1 MSETPCLEIKLPHI
15 NFNFQNPILNASG
28 TFYPASFD
36 QLCPLAKCMGGI
48 VTKTVTPTAKTGNSQ
63 PRTVELPGIGML
75 NSIGLQNPGL
85 AYTLEKDL
93 ESLSTYHLPII
104 LSIAATSLQEFS
116 QMSEQI
122 VSVQS
127 QYPNLLALEI
137 NLSCPNVD
145 KGGLDFGSS
154 CDGITEVVK
163 TVRDIW
169 PGVLWAKLTPNAGNI
184 IPLAGAAVE
193 AGASG
198 ITAINTLLGVAIDIR
213 RRRPILPRVSG
224 GYSGPGVKPVALHA
238 VWQLYKHFPE
248 IPIIGIGGIQSLD
261 DTLEFMMAGASL
273 IQVGTACF
281 ARPTLFEDIHNGL
294 TQFARQEGLAH
305 LQELVGC
312 AHSQ

>member
-1 MSETPCLEIKLPHI
+1 MSTTPSLKIELPQM
-15 NFNFQNPILNASG
+15 NFQNPILNASG

-36 QLCPLAKCMGGI
+36 RLCSLSKCMGGI
-48 VTKTVTPTAKTGNSQ
+48 VTKTVTPMAKTGNSQ

-93 ESLSTYHLPII
+93 ETLSMYHLPII
-104 LSIAATSLQEFS
+104 LSIAATSLAEFS

-122 VSVQS
+122 MTACG
-127 QYPNLLALEI
+127 QYPHLIALEI

-163 TVRDIW
+163 TVGDIW
-169 PGVLWAKLTPNAGNI
+169 PGALWAKLTPNAGNI
-184 IPLAGAAVE
+184 VPLAGAAIE

-198 ITAINTLLGVAIDIR
+198 ITAINTLLGVAIDLR
-213 RRRPILPRVSG
+213 KRKPILPRVSG

-248 IPIIGIGGIQSLD
+248 TPIIGIGGIQSLD

-273 IQVGTACF
+273 VQIGTACF
-281 ARPTLFEDIHNGL
+281 ARPTVFEDIHNGL
-294 TQFARQEGLAH
+294 NQFARQEGLAH